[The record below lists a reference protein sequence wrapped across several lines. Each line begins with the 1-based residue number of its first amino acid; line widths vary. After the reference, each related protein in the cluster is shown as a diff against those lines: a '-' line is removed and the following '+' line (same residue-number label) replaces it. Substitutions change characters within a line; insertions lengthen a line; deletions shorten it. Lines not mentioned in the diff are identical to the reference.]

1 MEKKM
6 KTRAKFINL
15 KSNHS
20 NRFTLIELLVVIAII
35 AILAGMLLPAL
46 NKARDSAKNIQCKNN
61 MKQIGLVMIQYI
73 GDNNEYFMHKD
84 KPSRWSKEITKYD
97 ASMDC
102 YKKDSQ
108 VFCPAQ
114 TRRHQS
120 TSGYGMS
127 YYGVGNWYGG
137 AQVAPYTGVGV
148 YSPAKLGQIRKA
160 SKTFILIEDVKLDVL
175 GFMSGYPTFQNI
187 PTYTVF
193 YSAHGNGKNNILF
206 VDGHVSDRQTSQINS
221 WLNTA
226 PIGYSPTSDKLKG
239 IINF

>member
-6 KTRAKFINL
+6 KTITKFINL
-15 KSNHS
+15 KSNHN

-73 GDNNEYFMHKD
+73 GDNDEYFMHRD
-84 KPSRWSKEITKYD
+84 KPSRWTKEIAKYD

-114 TRRHQS
+114 TYRHQS
-120 TSGYGMS
+120 MAGYGMS

-137 AQVAPYTGVGV
+137 SKNAPYTGVGI
-148 YSPAKLGQIRKA
+148 YSPARLGQIRKS
-160 SKTFILIEDVKLDVL
+160 SKTFILIEDVKIYSF
-175 GFMSGYPTFQNI
+175 GTAGYHYFQNI

-206 VDGHVSDRQTSQINS
+206 VDGHVSDRQTSQINL